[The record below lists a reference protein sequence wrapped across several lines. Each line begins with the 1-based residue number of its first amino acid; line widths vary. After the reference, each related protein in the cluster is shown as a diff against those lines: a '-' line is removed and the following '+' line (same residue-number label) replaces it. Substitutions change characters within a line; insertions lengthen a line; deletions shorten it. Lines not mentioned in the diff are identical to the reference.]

1 MSKAM
6 TNFHRGEETKEEV
19 GEMVDRRREE
29 VEEGEETD
37 LSTLELLT
45 VEQFRQ
51 LLPPPFPPLAGSCG
65 GGGEE
70 PACGL
75 ETTYVRR
82 YRQELKLLELRLF
95 LTTFSVTTVTIPRSV
110 WEEGRSGECC
120 CSTTCRH
127 TAGRSRPGGTAALQ
141 EVQGVQEVEQLY
153 RGSIASGALCRLQA
167 PSRHRSL
174 LP

>member
-45 VEQFRQ
+45 VEQFRR
-51 LLPPPFPPLAGSCG
+51 LLPRPFPPLAGSCG

-82 YRQELKLLELRLF
+82 YSQERKLLELKLF
-95 LTTFSVTTVTIPRSV
+95 LTTFSVTTVTTVTTVTIPTPRSV
-110 WEEGRSGECC
+110 WEEGRSGEWC

-127 TAGRSRPGGTAALQ
+127 TAGRSRRGGRAALQ
-141 EVQGVQEVEQLY
+141 GINCEA
-153 RGSIASGALCRLQA
+153 R
-167 PSRHRSL
+167 
-174 LP
+174 